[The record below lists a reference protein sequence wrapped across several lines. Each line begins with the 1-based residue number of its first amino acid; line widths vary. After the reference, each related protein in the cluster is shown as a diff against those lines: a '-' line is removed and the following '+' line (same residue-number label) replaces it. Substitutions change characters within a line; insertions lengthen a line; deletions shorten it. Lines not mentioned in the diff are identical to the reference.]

1 MKQANRFTCILLT
14 LILYVSAAMPVSASF
29 PDVDK
34 NAGYAEAVEYLAD
47 IGIFSGDENGNFN
60 PDKTV
65 TRAEMAV
72 IVCKMLGETEDLSK
86 ADTFTDVPQEH
97 WANAYIARAAELG
110 IISGY
115 GDGTFGPGDA
125 VTYEQ
130 AVTMVVRALGLEDEA
145 NEYGGYHQKITVNIC
160 SNPCPSNRSSVF
172 CRFALIPVGHT
183 FQNPC
188 KTLDITNRGKPS

>member
-1 MKQANRFTCILLT
+1 MKQAKRFICILLA
-14 LILYVSAAMPVSASF
+14 LILYISAAMPVSASF

-72 IVCKMLGETEDLSK
+72 IICKMLRETEDLNK
-86 ADTFTDVPQEH
+86 ANTFTDVPQEH
-97 WANAYIARAAELG
+97 WANSYVARAAELG

-130 AVTMVVRALGLEDEA
+130 AVTMIIRALGLEDEA
-145 NEYGGYHQKITVNIC
+145 NEYGGYPHGYLASAQE
-160 SNPCPSNRSSVF
+160 RSFLYGLSETIGTPMARKSIAV
-172 CRFALIPVGHT
+172 LIDNT
-183 FQNPC
+183 Q
-188 KTLDITNRGKPS
+188 R